1 MAKRSLIEQLDR
13 AVQAI
18 LAHPEAALPSADTE
32 LAPLVRLAAE
42 LRDLP
47 RNDFKAR
54 LKADLQRRT
63 PVTTTTVNPI
73 REGFH
78 TITPYLVVHE
88 APRLID
94 FVKQAFGAE
103 ELYRGGPGSQGGLH
117 AEVRI
122 GDSRMMIGG
131 GGPGLPWR
139 GTPLPTALHVYVK
152 DADAMYQRALEAGA
166 ESVEKPIDQP
176 YGDREAGVKDAFGNY
191 WWIATHKEGGYIP
204 QGMHTVTPF
213 LHPLRAEPFINF
225 LKRAFGA
232 EEVERH
238 ASPDGVVH
246 HAVVRIGNSALEMG
260 EAHGSYQPMPSMFY
274 VSVPDVDTAYR
285 SALAA
290 GGTSIAEP
298 KDQPYGDRVAG
309 VKDPFGNQWYM
320 ATHIKDV
327 SP

>member
-1 MAKRSLIEQLDR
+1 M
-13 AVQAI
+13 
-18 LAHPEAALPSADTE
+18 
-32 LAPLVRLAAE
+32 
-42 LRDLP
+42 
-47 RNDFKAR
+47 
-54 LKADLQRRT
+54 
-63 PVTTTTVNPI
+63 TTITVNPI

-88 APRLID
+88 APQLID

-103 ELYRGGPGSQGGLH
+103 ELLRAGPGSQGGLH

-122 GDSRMMIGG
+122 GDSKLMIGG
-131 GGPGLPWR
+131 GGPGLPWH
-139 GTPLPTALHVYVK
+139 GTPLPTALHLYVK
-152 DADAMYQRALEAGA
+152 DADAVYQRALEAGA
-166 ESVEKPIDQP
+166 TSVEKPIDQP

-191 WWIATHKEGGYIP
+191 WWIATHQEGGYIP

-213 LHPLRAEPFINF
+213 LHPLRAEPLISF
-225 LKRAFGA
+225 LKSAFGA
-232 EEVERH
+232 EELERH

-246 HAVVRIGNSALEMG
+246 HAIVRIGNSALEMG
-260 EAHGSYQPMPSMFY
+260 EAHGSYQPMPTMFY

-309 VKDPFGNQWYM
+309 VKDPFGNQWYI
-320 ATHIKDV
+320 ATHIKYV
-327 SP
+327 AP

>member
-13 AVQAI
+13 AVQAT
-18 LAHPEAALPSADTE
+18 LAHPEASLPSADTE

-152 DADAMYQRALEAGA
+152 DADAVYQRALEAGA

-191 WWIATHKEGGYIP
+191 WWIATRKEGGYIP
-204 QGMHTVTPF
+204 PGMHTVTPF